1 MRSPIAS
8 EFRRLRRQ
16 MERANRRV
24 ALADIPGKVIPGS
37 QVYDG
42 DRTVRLD
49 LGRSADGRVIKSP
62 KVKWQ
67 QAGAGTLRVHTP
79 PKDDE
84 QMRLRSPSG
93 TVGTGSLAD
102 WGTYDDDTRPPSES
116 GDEAVIEFGGK
127 ARFTLREDR
136 IVLSIGTSSVTLK
149 EGEMTL
155 VSDRID
161 LNP

>member
-49 LGRSADGRVIKSP
+49 LGRSADGRAP
-62 KVKWQ
+62 
-67 QAGAGTLRVHTP
+67 
-79 PKDDE
+79 
-84 QMRLRSPSG
+84 
-93 TVGTGSLAD
+93 
-102 WGTYDDDTRPPSES
+102 
-116 GDEAVIEFGGK
+116 
-127 ARFTLREDR
+127 AR
-136 IVLSIGTSSVTLK
+136 
-149 EGEMTL
+149 
-155 VSDRID
+155 
-161 LNP
+161 